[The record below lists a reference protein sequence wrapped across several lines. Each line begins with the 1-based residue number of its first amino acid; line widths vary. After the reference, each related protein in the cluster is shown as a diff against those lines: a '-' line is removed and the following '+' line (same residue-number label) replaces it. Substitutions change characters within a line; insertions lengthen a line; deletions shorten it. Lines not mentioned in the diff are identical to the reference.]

1 MMNTTQ
7 GLPKCTSMFLALS
20 VILFW
25 ESSPQGH
32 PTWRARYQWVFHSA
46 GNLSALTEE
55 KGTLLIIPPL
65 CKPSGIRPVRNE
77 CLGMKRFQNL
87 HDIIPLWKH
96 YSGSAS
102 GSLFLIEMGPQEQP
116 SCSFSPSFSRCRG
129 DLLSDDQNLGQ
140 INQKRLLLYKTR
152 VPHIDT

>member
-1 MMNTTQ
+1 MTQ

-20 VILFW
+20 LILFW

-46 GNLSALTEE
+46 GSLSALTEE
-55 KGTLLIIPPL
+55 KGTLLINPPP

-87 HDIIPLWKH
+87 HDIVPLWKH

-102 GSLFLIEMGPQEQP
+102 GSMFLIEMGPEEQP
-116 SCSFSPSFSRCRG
+116 QLFFLSKQEK

-152 VPHIDT
+152 VPHFDT